1 MCRCYADMALW
12 KVFPRCFFNRSL
24 PVTCKKEILNLQA
37 PLNTEEILE
46 LQVPGGKIRPLK
58 GQPKKMI

>member
-1 MCRCYADMALW
+1 MVLW
-12 KVFPRCFFNRSL
+12 KVFPKCFFNRSL
-24 PVTCKKEILNLQA
+24 PVTGKKEILNLQA
-37 PLNTEEILE
+37 PLNTEEIME